1 MLLRNLLLK
10 MLLLPLLAAPLGA
23 LADPVYSLTF
33 LPQNFY
39 ASGINNAG
47 HIVGTAGAGAAIW
60 TDTAVTNLGAL
71 APGSEGLAIN
81 NQDDIAG
88 RIGTHGFVYS
98 GGVLQDVDSGPYRNW
113 VTGINDSVR
122 ATGTVRD
129 MDLAQ
134 ARGFI
139 WVTDILTP
147 IGPFHGYMDFANA
160 INNRGQVVGFTASPT
175 ADFGNPERTAFLY
188 DLFNGVTLLGT
199 LGGHVSEAN
208 DVNDARQVVGWSE
221 TSVADEERPFLY
233 VDAAGGMQDLGS
245 LGGRSGRA
253 NGINNGGMVVG
264 MSDVGGGGGFNYH
277 AFLYANNH
285 MVDLNTLIDPASG
298 WRLVSA
304 TDINDAGQILG
315 TACHGIDCRSV
326 RLDMIPGVPEPG
338 AWLMLLAGLGL
349 VAVRKRR
356 QRSTPHQARR
366 VSADARVRKLLMVP
380 LLAGPLA
387 AMAEPIYAVTALPSD
402 FRAFNMNNSGSIVG
416 TFGGAAAI
424 WTSAGITGIGTL
436 APDSLGFGIN
446 NRGDIAGTWQGDA
459 FIYSGGSLRNIGR
472 LGTWGNSTAR
482 GVNDAGQVI
491 GNGYYEVGERQ
502 RGFVYSGGVIRI
514 IPTLGGDWSYAA
526 AINSSGQVA
535 GIATIDSTDFISPTR
550 HAILYQDRVM
560 HDLGTLG
567 GVVSEAYDINDAGQ
581 VVGMS
586 QTNPDDNYSPSHA
599 FLYEG
604 GAMMDLGFL
613 GGANARANGING
625 AGLVVGSSELG
636 GDAPPTHA
644 FLYANHS
651 MVDLNALIDP
661 ASGWEIMSATDI
673 NDARQILATACRL
686 GECTTVRMDLINA
699 VPEPRAWG
707 MLLAGMLLLGGLR
720 RREAR
725 SETFS

>member
-1 MLLRNLLLK
+1 M
-10 MLLLPLLAAPLGA
+10 LAAPLGA
-23 LADPVYSLTF
+23 LAEPVYFLTF

-60 TDTAVTNLGAL
+60 TDTAVTYLGAL

-81 NQDDIAG
+81 NHDDIAG
-88 RIGTHGFVYS
+88 RVGMHGFVYS
-98 GGVLQDVDSGPYRNW
+98 GGVVQDVDSGPYRNW
-113 VTGINDSVR
+113 VTGLNDAGR

-129 MDLAQ
+129 MDGAQ

-139 WVTDILTP
+139 WATDILTP
-147 IGPFHGYMDFANA
+147 IGPFHSYMDFANA
-160 INNRGQVVGFTASPT
+160 INNPGQVAGFTASPT

-188 DLFNGVTLLGT
+188 DLFDGVTLLGT

-208 DVNDARQVVGWSE
+208 DLNDSRQVVGWSE
-221 TSVADEERPFLY
+221 TSVANEERPFMY

-264 MSDVGGGGGFNYH
+264 MSDVGASTGFDYH
-277 AFLYANNH
+277 AFLFANNH

-304 TDINDAGQILG
+304 ADINDAGQILG
-315 TACHGIDCRSV
+315 TACQGTDCRAV

-338 AWLMLLAGLGL
+338 AWLILLIGLGL
-349 VAVRKRR
+349 IAYRKCRL
-356 QRSTPHQARR
+356 RSTPHRPR
-366 VSADARVRKLLMVP
+366 FARVRKLLMLP
-380 LLAGPLA
+380 LLAGPLG
-387 AMAEPIYAVTALPSD
+387 AMAEPIYTVTALPAD
-402 FRAFNMNNSGSIVG
+402 FSASNMNNSGSIVG
-416 TFGGAAAI
+416 TMGAAAAV
-424 WTSAGITGIGTL
+424 WTSSGITDIGTL
-436 APDSLGFGIN
+436 APESFGYGIN

-459 FIYSGGSLRNIGR
+459 FVYSGGALRNIGR
-472 LGTWGNSTAR
+472 LGTWGTSTAR
-482 GVNDAGQVI
+482 GANDAGQVI
-491 GNGYYEVGERQ
+491 GNGFYEVGERQ
-502 RGFVYSGGVIRI
+502 RGFVYTGGVIRI
-514 IPTLGGDWSYAA
+514 IPTFGGDWSYAA

-535 GIATIDSTDFISPTR
+535 GIATIDSADFINPTR

-560 HDLGTLG
+560 HDLGSLG

-581 VVGMS
+581 AVGMS
-586 QTNPDDNYSPSHA
+586 QTNPDDSYSPSHA

-604 GAMMDLGFL
+604 GAMIDLGFL
-613 GGANARANGING
+613 GGANARANGINN
-625 AGLVVGSSELG
+625 AGLVVGWSELG
-636 GDAPPTHA
+636 GEAPPTHA
-644 FLYANHS
+644 FLYANHA

-661 ASGWEIMSATDI
+661 ASGWEIMSAIDI

-707 MLLAGMLLLGGLR
+707 TLLAGMLLLGGLR
-720 RREAR
+720 RGRR
-725 SETFS
+725 PLVR

>member
-1 MLLRNLLLK
+1 MPMRNILRKL
-10 MLLLPLLAAPLGA
+10 LLLPMLAAPLGA
-23 LADPVYSLTF
+23 LAEPVYFLTF

-60 TDTAVTNLGAL
+60 TDAAVTYLGAL

-81 NQDDIAG
+81 NHDDIAG
-88 RIGTHGFVYS
+88 RVGMHGFVYS
-98 GGVLQDVDSGPYRNW
+98 GGVVQDVDSGPYRNW
-113 VTGINDSVR
+113 VTGLNDAGR

-129 MDLAQ
+129 MDGAQ

-139 WVTDILTP
+139 WVTDILAP
-147 IGPFHGYMDFANA
+147 IGPFHSYMDFANA
-160 INNRGQVVGFTASPT
+160 INNPGQVAGFTASPT

-208 DVNDARQVVGWSE
+208 DLNDSRQVVGWSE
-221 TSVADEERPFLY
+221 TSVANEERPFMY

-264 MSDVGGGGGFNYH
+264 VSDVGGSAGFDYH
-277 AFLYANNH
+277 AFLFANNH

-304 TDINDAGQILG
+304 ADINDAGQILG
-315 TACHGIDCRSV
+315 TACQGTDCRAV

-338 AWLMLLAGLGL
+338 AWLMLLIGLGL
-349 VAVRKRR
+349 IAYRKCRL
-356 QRSTPHQARR
+356 RSTPHRPR
-366 VSADARVRKLLMVP
+366 FARVRKLLMLP
-380 LLAGPLA
+380 LLAGPLG
-387 AMAEPIYAVTALPSD
+387 AMAEPVYTVTALPVD
-402 FRAFNMNNSGSIVG
+402 FSASNMNNSGSIVG
-416 TFGGAAAI
+416 TMGAAAAI
-424 WTSAGITGIGTL
+424 WTSSGITDIGTL
-436 APDSLGFGIN
+436 APESFGYGIN

-459 FIYSGGSLRNIGR
+459 FVYSGGALRNIGR
-472 LGTWGNSTAR
+472 LGTWGTSTAR
-482 GVNDAGQVI
+482 GANDAGQVI
-491 GNGYYEVGERQ
+491 GNGFYEVGERQ
-502 RGFVYSGGVIRI
+502 RGFVYTGGVIRI
-514 IPTLGGDWSYAA
+514 IPTLGGEWSYAA

-535 GIATIDSTDFISPTR
+535 GIATIDSADFINPTR
-550 HAILYQDRVM
+550 HAIMYQDRVM
-560 HDLGTLG
+560 HDLGSLG

-581 VVGMS
+581 AVGMS
-586 QTNPDDNYSPSHA
+586 QTSPDDRYSPSHA

-604 GAMMDLGFL
+604 GAMIDLGFL
-613 GGANARANGING
+613 GGANARANGINN
-625 AGLVVGSSELG
+625 AGLVVGWSELG
-636 GDAPPTHA
+636 GEAPPTHA
-644 FLYANHS
+644 FLYANHA

-661 ASGWEIMSATDI
+661 ASGWEIMSAIDI

-707 MLLAGMLLLGGLR
+707 TLLAGMLLLGGLR
-720 RREAR
+720 RGRR
-725 SETFS
+725 PLVR

>member
-1 MLLRNLLLK
+1 MRNILRKL
-10 MLLLPLLAAPLGA
+10 LLLPMLAAPLGA
-23 LADPVYSLTF
+23 LADPLYSLTF
-33 LPQNFY
+33 LPQHFY

-60 TDTAVTNLGAL
+60 TDTAVTYLGAL

-81 NQDDIAG
+81 NHDAIAG
-88 RIGTHGFVYS
+88 RVGMHGFVYS
-98 GGVLQDVDSGPYRNW
+98 GGVVQDVDSGPYRNW
-113 VTGINDSVR
+113 VTGLNDAGR

-129 MDLAQ
+129 MDGAQ
-134 ARGFI
+134 ARGLI

-147 IGPFHGYMDFANA
+147 IGPFHSYMDFANA
-160 INNRGQVVGFTASPT
+160 INNPGQVAGFTASPT

-188 DLFNGVTLLGT
+188 DLFDGVTLLGT

-208 DVNDARQVVGWSE
+208 DLNDSRQVVGWSE
-221 TSVADEERPFLY
+221 TSVANEERPFLY

-264 MSDVGGGGGFNYH
+264 VSDVGDSTGFDYH
-277 AFLYANNH
+277 AFLFANNH

-315 TACHGIDCRSV
+315 TACQGTDCRAV

-338 AWLMLLAGLGL
+338 AWLMLLIGLGL
-349 VAVRKRR
+349 IAYRKCRL
-356 QRSTPHQARR
+356 RSTPRF
-366 VSADARVRKLLMVP
+366 ARVPKLLMLP

-387 AMAEPIYAVTALPSD
+387 AMAEPIYTVTALPAD
-402 FRAFNMNNSGSIVG
+402 FSASNMNNSGSIVG
-416 TFGGAAAI
+416 TMGAAAAV
-424 WTSAGITGIGTL
+424 WTSSGITDIGTL
-436 APDSLGFGIN
+436 APESFGYGIN

-459 FIYSGGSLRNIGR
+459 FVYSGGALRNIGR
-472 LGTWGNSTAR
+472 LGTWGTSTAR
-482 GVNDAGQVI
+482 GANDAGQVI
-491 GNGYYEVGERQ
+491 GNGFYEVGERQ
-502 RGFVYSGGVIRI
+502 RGFVYTGGVIRI
-514 IPTLGGDWSYAA
+514 IPTLGGEWSYAA

-535 GIATIDSTDFISPTR
+535 GIATIDSADFINPTR
-550 HAILYQDRVM
+550 HAIMYQDRVM
-560 HDLGTLG
+560 HDLGSLG

-581 VVGMS
+581 AVGMS
-586 QTNPDDNYSPSHA
+586 QTSPDDRYSPSHA

-604 GAMMDLGFL
+604 GAMIDLGFL
-613 GGANARANGING
+613 GGANARANGINN
-625 AGLVVGSSELG
+625 AGLVVGWSELG
-636 GDAPPTHA
+636 GEAPPTHA
-644 FLYANHS
+644 FLYANHA

-661 ASGWEIMSATDI
+661 ASGWEIMSAIDI

-720 RREAR
+720 RGRR
-725 SETFS
+725 PSVR

>member
-1 MLLRNLLLK
+1 MPMRNLLRK
-10 MLLLPLLAAPLGA
+10 LLLLSLLAAPLSA

-33 LPQNFY
+33 LPQNFF

-47 HIVGTAGAGAAIW
+47 HVVGTSGARASIW
-60 TDTAVTNLGAL
+60 TGTAVTALGAL
-71 APGSEGLAIN
+71 GSEGLAIN
-81 NQDDIAG
+81 NHDDIAG
-88 RIGTHGFVYS
+88 RVGVHGFVYS

-113 VTGINDSVR
+113 VTGINDAAR

-129 MDLAQ
+129 MDGAQ

-147 IGPFHGYMDFANA
+147 IGPFHGYIDFANA
-160 INNRGQVVGFTASPT
+160 INNPGQVAGFTASPT
-175 ADFGNPERTAFLY
+175 SDFGNPERTAFLY

-208 DVNDARQVVGWSE
+208 DLNDTRQVVGWSE
-221 TSVADEERPFLY
+221 TSVANEERPFLWG
-233 VDAAGGMQDLGS
+233 DAAGGMQDLGS
-245 LGGRSGRA
+245 LGGHSGRA

-264 MSDVGGGGGFNYH
+264 MSDVGGSATFDYH
-277 AFLYANNH
+277 AFLYSNNH

-304 TDINDAGQILG
+304 TDINDAGQILA
-315 TACHGIDCRSV
+315 TACHGIDCRAV

-349 VAVRKRR
+349 IAYRKWRLR
-356 QRSTPHQARR
+356 AMPQRPGRARM
-366 VSADARVRKLLMVP
+366 RKLLMLP

-387 AMAEPIYAVTALPSD
+387 ALADPIYTVTALPVD
-402 FRAFNMNNSGSIVG
+402 FSASNMNNSGSIVG

-424 WTSAGITGIGTL
+424 WTSSGITGIGAL

-459 FIYSGGSLRNIGR
+459 FVYSGGSLRNVGR
-472 LGTWGNSTAR
+472 LGTWGTSTAR

-502 RGFVYSGGVIRI
+502 RGFVYTDGVIRV

-526 AINSSGQVA
+526 AINSAGQVA
-535 GIATIDSTDFISPTR
+535 GIATINSTDFINPTR
-550 HAILYQDRVM
+550 HAITYQDGVM
-560 HDLGTLG
+560 HDIGSLG

-586 QTNPDDNYSPSHA
+586 QVDPNDSYSPQHA
-599 FLYEG
+599 FLYQG
-604 GAMMDLGFL
+604 GRMIDLGFL
-613 GGANARANGING
+613 GGANARANGINN
-625 AGLVVGSSELG
+625 AGLIVGSSELG

-644 FLYANHS
+644 FLYANHA

-661 ASGWEIMSATDI
+661 ASGWEITGATDI

-686 GECTTVRMDLINA
+686 GECTTVRLDLINA

-707 MLLAGMLLLGGLR
+707 MLLAGMMLLGGLR

-725 SETFS
+725 SDAFS